1 MRKRSSF
8 LWTIT
13 KDEYLDILN
22 RCNTFS
28 EILRIFNMSTKG
40 GNIKTLKRVL
50 NEYKIDY
57 SKIATGL
64 NCNKGKKRE
73 YVSDL
78 SNEEL
83 FTANSN
89 HSRGAVKR
97 RILKYKLIE
106 YKCEQ
111 CGQLPIWNN
120 KELVLVLDHINGI
133 ANDHRLENLR
143 FLCPNCNSQQDTFCG
158 KNLKVIP
165 KSNIK
170 KEKLKLF
177 KQKLIEERKIRI
189 LNSNIDF
196 SKFGWVTKV
205 AKLEN
210 TTIRVIQRFMRK
222 YLTDFYYSKCFIRK
236 N

>member
-64 NCNKGKKRE
+64 NCNKGKKHE
-73 YVSDL
+73 YVSDI

-89 HSRGAVKR
+89 HSRGAVKH

-158 KNLKVIP
+158 KNLKIIP
-165 KSNIK
+165 KSDIK

-196 SKFGWVTKV
+196 SKLGWVTKV